1 MSLDLFV
8 TTNYIAVL
16 LGAFFLKIRDDG
28 GLIFDPAP
36 GSTNDMRLGQR
47 RLRRPLLERR
57 QLIAFLGIS
66 TNTL

>member
-16 LGAFFLKIRDDG
+16 LGEFFLKIRDG
-28 GLIFDPAP
+28 RLIFDPAP

-47 RLRRPLLERR
+47 RLRRPL
-57 QLIAFLGIS
+57 FGKTPS
-66 TNTL
+66 S